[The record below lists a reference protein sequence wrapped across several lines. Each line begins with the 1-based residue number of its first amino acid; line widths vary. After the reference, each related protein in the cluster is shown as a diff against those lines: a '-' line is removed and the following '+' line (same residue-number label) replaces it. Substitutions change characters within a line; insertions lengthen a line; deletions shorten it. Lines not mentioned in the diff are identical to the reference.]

1 MTLQEL
7 SEELGKPTH
16 VLANTLRQVGLADR
30 LLSEY
35 EQLNT
40 IQETRLRQG
49 KSSCRPSAKMASET
63 VPNPLS
69 IASFASKH
77 GRDIADMIN
86 IVKMSKLL
94 SDVTLTGA
102 TILPKEV
109 WEKLEARLSDNRIRL
124 RNLAKELGIE
134 VSLLAQAAYETG
146 LVDSLNWNQKLD
158 KETEEKIRKALDKSG
173 STANES
179 EEEREQREDDYSEE
193 EADCDN
199 DIHSDIAENYE
210 EGYEDDWY
218 NEDDLEDKS
227 ESFTVSSLAIELGIA
242 EGRIINILQT
252 VYDIPCELTSNS
264 VIACDIA
271 GEILT
276 FHNYFSIGN
285 ESQLFANYLEK
296 RWNNPIVHNNTP
308 NYRPGEV
315 IEGKVLNVDSAQR
328 IIKVEFE
335 EISHSSFLL
344 GKEIIRPRRLGKVT
358 FDEWEWELD
367 DSFSENPEIGH
378 TYKFLIL
385 SNNSGEDLKIS
396 KRQVTSPRE
405 PMSGEGVVI
414 SHHSEDKFLCVRQTN
429 GAYGFIKYSD
439 LMPYDVANN
448 EIVQLKLVQRYEK
461 KLGEHFY
468 HFAQF
473 EVDDK
478 YSEDR
483 DAYRY
488 DIQGLNRWKWDIDEE
503 ALYVDSW
510 TDFVDHYDHDKLIL
524 GQITDVNDGG
534 YLLETVGDESFELF
548 CPFSKSPA
556 YIDKRVSNKLVGAT
570 WLLKIESD
578 PEEDETNTI
587 VSAKLPSQ
595 NYTGSLK
602 VDGYYC
608 AFISSCNEKGA
619 NILVAGGFP
628 LFIPNKLIS
637 WKNNSNAQT
646 DLKPGK
652 LVIVK
657 ILKGDKSLIASIRDA
672 YIDPWLRVSSELPIG
687 KIVEASVIQVE
698 KGFFRVD
705 LDGYTG
711 FLPVGEISWME
722 YIDDCR
728 EYLLPD
734 PLRVVVKGYNEKT
747 KTVQV
752 SIKGLTIDP
761 WTELDKH
768 LPEGEIA
775 TAEITELSNTGA
787 KLKVGDLGF
796 SGYLSYRDVDWCRN
810 IDKTSFPH
818 EIGDLIGVKV
828 TYRNAAKRRLTCSIK
843 ALCPNPWE
851 ELASKD
857 FVEGHVIKVEANQA
871 FVRLENGIECVCRE
885 KLSTE
890 LEGRT
895 CNFDILTI
903 NVASQQLS
911 ISYRKHEIKELNIS
925 AIGDMFKEFRLI
937 SNEEKALTKT
947 EFEEYH
953 DFTIKEVSS
962 TGRVSV
968 IYAEDDDEYE
978 NGILLPGAVTING
991 NPVNVIFARWIIKKH
1006 MIPGATMTFRV
1017 THRYDTL
1024 NYAVLAIDASSL
1036 IGLDNI
1042 ATDDLSLLTS
1052 PLGIEVR
1059 VLSDL
1064 TTPRNVFVEWK
1075 GYMGYIPRAEISSTD
1090 VEMPETLHVKAVS
1103 TPLHPEQMI
1112 RFIAIDEVEA
1122 IAEREDE
1129 DLEKEVA
1136 QELDSE
1142 LFDCYRNVTA
1152 MEGFNPK
1159 LPDYYPLPLQIRY
1172 DRELFKELDNHL
1184 SSNPNFFASQ
1194 TFFLDCYRSK
1204 GDKGHVVSIFN
1215 NDISIQAYCSEREEG
1230 DEIHIKKCV
1239 FAQTDTSKIFAKP
1252 LRISGD
1258 NIQIVPLNSSALPP
1272 AVQDGDVIEDLLLYN
1287 REVLPELRKLTH
1299 GNMAKR
1305 GEHYLTLKEMLKLDV
1320 EREEELSK
1328 PIIPIKTTDIRE
1340 DAGTLGGLGIVFGAD
1355 EHEFDT
1361 IRSNDDSQEG
1371 FFVYIKP
1378 CDGSDF
1384 DKTTS
1389 DGRLSYLGKNYWR
1402 IDLYKNKDIDIDE
1415 LKKSGIQIKRR
1426 SNVRHLKKQI
1436 CAIEDFVFERNGLDI
1451 LKKVVR
1457 NKLRPVITPPI
1468 EEIEANKN
1476 FRLYDPTDSQA
1487 NALKMALGGSEITL
1501 IQGPPGTGK
1510 STVIVDI
1517 IRNLVKQHKKVLVC
1531 TQSVAPI
1538 EELYFKLSGRRKG
1551 ISINKPVMVE
1561 GHPLRCAYL
1570 QDDESIEISGSVEEQ
1585 RKALK
1590 EMMLLIDRLK
1600 KEKIPE
1606 NPIAIERLKQSEFFE
1621 NSHKEECNQI
1631 RSRFV
1636 TEILPEYDRIEY
1648 ILREYINA
1656 LNKEDVENFASEQK
1670 SLNLEAVDVVFGT
1683 CIGVGVSRLL
1693 KDAHF
1698 DTLIIDEAGKAN
1710 YAESLV
1716 PMMMADEYILVG
1728 DDKQLPPYT
1737 NEELVKKLVLN
1748 RRGIDI
1754 NDIEPEELNSA
1765 ARDIIDN
1772 EIGKSFFA
1780 DIKQKL
1786 NESKYESNVIMLSKQ
1801 FRMHPAIG
1809 DFVSKLFYNGK
1820 VESVPTPSE
1829 RSLNIKGLEEP
1840 IIFVDTSGM
1849 GSEARETRQGMSL
1862 YNEGEILAIEEE
1874 LFPMLKSA
1882 LDAGASIGILSPY
1895 GAQVNRMRQR
1905 FPELKNHIFT
1915 IDSIQGEEYDVVV
1928 FSFVRNTRFGSLN
1941 FVDDLRRLNV
1951 SFSRA
1956 KCNLIMVGHLDTLK
1970 NESVHKVDHEAVMAV
1985 YNEIQN
1991 KRVKTIAHHGAMQC
2005 LYNDFP
2011 PESHILVQDLDNPY
2025 CVFEDCRP
2033 TGKPGEFT
2041 VKYGDECGK
2050 LLTLFNPVLQTF
2062 HKKTP
2067 KNEWPQSFKASLI
2080 GFFKDSPYTVIEP
2093 MGFWLQEGNNMKS
2106 FEFSATVVDSS
2117 QSKVTLQLHDFSLV
2131 SLPVPSSLRL
2141 SVGSEVKIVVK
2152 NHNKFTIKPLGRE

>member
-49 KSSCRPSAKMASET
+49 KSTYRHKAQSASEAE
-63 VPNPLS
+63 PEPLS
-69 IASFASKH
+69 IASLASKH
-77 GRDIADMIN
+77 SRGIADMIN

-94 SDVTLTGA
+94 PDVTLTSA
-102 TILPKEV
+102 TILPKEI

-124 RNLAKELGIE
+124 RNLAKELGVE
-134 VSLLAQAAYETG
+134 VSLLAHAAYETG
-146 LVDSLNWNQKLD
+146 LIDSPDWNQKLD

-173 STANES
+173 STTNVS
-179 EEEREQREDDYSEE
+179 EEESEQREDDYSEE

-218 NEDDLEDKS
+218 NEDNLEDKS

-242 EGRIINILQT
+242 EGRIINILQKA
-252 VYDIPCELTSNS
+252 YDIPCELTSNS

-285 ESQLFANYLEK
+285 EAQLFANYLEK

-308 NYRPGEV
+308 NFRPGEV

-335 EISHSSFLL
+335 EISHSSFFF

-396 KRQVTSPRE
+396 KRQVTSPHE

-461 KLGEHFY
+461 KLGAHFY

-488 DIQGLNRWKWDIDEE
+488 DIQGLDRWKWNIDEE
-503 ALYVDSW
+503 TLYVDSW

-534 YLLETVGDESFELF
+534 FLLETVGDESFELF

-595 NYTGSLK
+595 NYIGSLK
-602 VDGYYC
+602 VNGYYC

-619 NILVAGGFP
+619 NILVAGSFP

-652 LVIVK
+652 LVVVK

-672 YIDPWLRVSSELPIG
+672 YIDPWLQVKSVYPIDT
-687 KIVEASVIQVE
+687 VLEASIIHKEEGYVLI
-698 KGFFRVD
+698 D
-705 LDGYTG
+705 LGDYTG
-711 FLPVGEISWME
+711 YLPASDISWVE
-722 YIDDCR
+722 FIRDCR
-728 EYLLPD
+728 ECSFPDSLRVVVTGYNEKMKTVLVSIKKLLPD
-734 PLRVVVKGYNEKT
+734 PWIE
-747 KTVQV
+747 
-752 SIKGLTIDP
+752 I
-761 WTELDKH
+761 DKH

-857 FVEGHVIKVEANQA
+857 SVGGQVIKIEANQA
-871 FVRLENGIECVCRE
+871 FVRLENGIECVCSE
-885 KLSTE
+885 VLSPE
-890 LEGRT
+890 LEGQT

-903 NVASQQLS
+903 NVASQKLS
-911 ISYRKHEIKELNIS
+911 ISYRKHEIEELNIS

-947 EFEEYH
+947 EFEEYR

-978 NGILLPGAVTING
+978 NGILLPSAVTING

-1064 TTPRNVFVEWK
+1064 TTSRNVFVEWK
-1075 GYMGYIPRAEISSTD
+1075 GYMGYIPRAEISYTD
-1090 VEMPETLHVKAVS
+1090 EEMPETLHVKAAS

-1112 RFIAIDEVEA
+1112 RFIAIDEADV

-1129 DLEKEVA
+1129 DLEKEIA

-1152 MEGFNPK
+1152 IKGFNPK

-1172 DRELFKELDNHL
+1172 DRELYKELDNHL
-1184 SSNPNFFASQ
+1184 FSNPNFFASQ
-1194 TFFLDCYRSK
+1194 TFFLDCNRNKS
-1204 GDKGHVVSIFN
+1204 GKGHIVSIFN

-1239 FAQTDTSKIFAKP
+1239 FTQTDTSKIFAKP
-1252 LRISGD
+1252 LRISGE

-1272 AVQDGDVIEDLLLYN
+1272 AVQDADIIEDLLLYN

-1305 GEHYLTLKEMLKLDV
+1305 GEHYLTLKEMLKLDI

-1328 PIIPIKTTDIRE
+1328 PIISIKNTDIRE
-1340 DAGTLGGLGIVFGAD
+1340 DAGTLGGLGIVFSAG

-1361 IRSNDDSQEG
+1361 IRSKDDSQEG

-1384 DKTTS
+1384 EKTTP

-1415 LKKSGIQIKRR
+1415 LKKFGIQIKRR

-1436 CAIEDFVFERNGLDI
+1436 RAIDDFVFERNGLDI

-1468 EEIEANKN
+1468 EGIEANIN
-1476 FRLYDPTDSQA
+1476 FRLDDPTDSQA

-1538 EELYFKLSGRRKG
+1538 EELYFKLSGRCKG
-1551 ISINKPVMVE
+1551 ESIDKPQKAD
-1561 GHPLRCAYL
+1561 GHSLRCAYL
-1570 QDDESIEISGSVEEQ
+1570 LDDESIEISAGVEEQ
-1585 RKALK
+1585 RNILK
-1590 EMMLLIDRLK
+1590 EMMLLINRLK
-1600 KEKIPE
+1600 DISTSPT
-1606 NPIAIERLKQSEFFE
+1606 PSAVERLKQSKAFFE
-1621 NSHKEECNQI
+1621 KDHKEECGQVV
-1631 RSRFV
+1631 SKFA
-1636 TEILPEYDRIEY
+1636 TEISPKHEEIEK
-1648 ILREYINA
+1648 ILSEYINA
-1656 LNKEDVENFASEQK
+1656 LDKEDVENFASEK
-1670 SLNLEAVDVVFGT
+1670 KTLNLEAVDVVFGT

-1693 KDAHF
+1693 EDIRF

-1716 PMMMADEYILVG
+1716 PMMMANEYILVG
-1728 DDKQLPPYT
+1728 DDQQLPPYT
-1737 NEELVKKLVLN
+1737 NSELITLLAEHRLSDSEDSEN
-1748 RRGIDI
+1748 E
-1754 NDIEPEELNSA
+1754 NLDIE
-1765 ARDIIDN
+1765 N
-1772 EIGKSFFA
+1772 EKSRILEDVGKSLFGDLKPRLPA
-1780 DIKQKL
+1780 
-1786 NESKYESNVIMLSKQ
+1786 SNQIMLSKQ

-1820 VESVPTPSE
+1820 VVSARTASE
-1829 RSLNIKGLEEP
+1829 CSLNIKGLEEP

-1849 GSEARETRQGMSL
+1849 GAEARETRQGMSL
-1862 YNEGEILAIEEE
+1862 YNDGEILAIEEE
-1874 LFPMLKSA
+1874 LLPMLKSA

-1985 YNEIQN
+1985 YNEIQS

-2011 PESHILVQDLDNPY
+2011 PESHPLVQDLDNPY

-2062 HKKTP
+2062 HEKTP
-2067 KNEWPQSFKASLI
+2067 KSEWPQSFKASLI
-2080 GFFKDSPYTVIEP
+2080 GFFKDTPYTVIEP
-2093 MGFWLQEGNNMKS
+2093 MGLWLQEGNNMKS
-2106 FEFSATVVDSS
+2106 FEFSATEVDSS
-2117 QSKVTLQLHDFSLV
+2117 QSKVTLQLHDLSLV

-2141 SVGSEVKIVVK
+2141 SVGSKVKIVVK
-2152 NHNKFTIKPLGRE
+2152 NYNKFTIKPLGHE

>member
-7 SEELGKPTH
+7 SNELGKPAH

-49 KSSCRPSAKMASET
+49 KSSCRPSAKRASET
-63 VPNPLS
+63 VPNPMS
-69 IASFASKH
+69 IASLASKH

-86 IVKMSKLL
+86 IVKMSRLL
-94 SDVTLTGA
+94 PNVILTEA

-124 RNLAKELGIE
+124 RNLAKELGLE

-173 STANES
+173 STANVS

-218 NEDDLEDKS
+218 NEDNLEDKS

-242 EGRIINILQT
+242 EGRIINILQK

-285 ESQLFANYLEK
+285 EAQLFANYLEK

-308 NYRPGEV
+308 IFRPGEV

-335 EISHSSFLL
+335 EISHSSFLF

-396 KRQVTSPRE
+396 KRQVTSPHE

-461 KLGEHFY
+461 KLGAHFY

-488 DIQGLNRWKWDIDEE
+488 DIQGLDRWKWNIDEE
-503 ALYVDSW
+503 TLYVDSW

-534 YLLETVGDESFELF
+534 FLLETVGDESFELF

-595 NYTGSLK
+595 NYIGSLK

-619 NILVAGGFP
+619 NILVAGSFP

-652 LVIVK
+652 LVVVK

-672 YIDPWLRVSSELPIG
+672 YIDPWLQVKSVYPIDT
-687 KIVEASVIQVE
+687 VLEASIIHKEEGHVLI
-698 KGFFRVD
+698 D
-705 LDGYTG
+705 LGDYTG
-711 FLPVGEISWME
+711 YLPASDISWVE
-722 YIDDCR
+722 FISDCR
-728 EYLLPD
+728 ECSFPDSLRVVVTGYNEKMKTVLVSIKKLLPD
-734 PLRVVVKGYNEKT
+734 PWIE
-747 KTVQV
+747 
-752 SIKGLTIDP
+752 I
-761 WTELDKH
+761 DKH

-857 FVEGHVIKVEANQA
+857 SVGGQVIKVEANQA
-871 FVRLENGIECVCRE
+871 FVRLENGIECVCSE
-885 KLSTE
+885 VLSPE
-890 LEGRT
+890 LEGQT

-903 NVASQQLS
+903 NVASQKLS
-911 ISYRKHEIKELNIS
+911 ISYRKHEIEELNIS

-947 EFEEYH
+947 EFEEYR

-978 NGILLPGAVTING
+978 NGILLPSAVTING

-1064 TTPRNVFVEWK
+1064 TTSRNVFVEWK
-1075 GYMGYIPRAEISSTD
+1075 GYMGYITRAEISNTD
-1090 VEMPETLHVKAVS
+1090 EEMPETLHVKAAS

-1112 RFIAIDEVEA
+1112 RFIAIDEAEV

-1129 DLEKEVA
+1129 DLEKEIA

-1152 MEGFNPK
+1152 IKGFNPK

-1172 DRELFKELDNHL
+1172 DRELYKELDNHL
-1184 SSNPNFFASQ
+1184 FSNPNFFASQ
-1194 TFFLDCYRSK
+1194 TFFLDCNRNKS
-1204 GDKGHVVSIFN
+1204 GKGHIVSIFN

-1239 FAQTDTSKIFAKP
+1239 FTQTDTSKIFAKP

-1272 AVQDGDVIEDLLLYN
+1272 AVQDADIIEDLLLYN

-1305 GEHYLTLKEMLKLDV
+1305 GEHYLTLKEMLKLDI

-1328 PIIPIKTTDIRE
+1328 PIISIKNTDIRE
-1340 DAGTLGGLGIVFGAD
+1340 DAGTLGGLGIVFSAG

-1361 IRSNDDSQEG
+1361 IRSKDDSQEG

-1384 DKTTS
+1384 DKTTP

-1415 LKKSGIQIKRR
+1415 LKKFGIQIKRR

-1436 CAIEDFVFERNGLDI
+1436 RAIDDFVFERNGLDI

-1468 EEIEANKN
+1468 EGIEANIN
-1476 FRLYDPTDSQA
+1476 FRLDDPTDSQA

-1551 ISINKPVMVE
+1551 ESIDKPQKAD
-1561 GHPLRCAYL
+1561 GHSLRCAYL
-1570 QDDESIEISGSVEEQ
+1570 LDDESIEISAGVEEQ
-1585 RKALK
+1585 RNILK
-1590 EMMLLIDRLK
+1590 EMMLLINRLK
-1600 KEKIPE
+1600 DISTSPT
-1606 NPIAIERLKQSEFFE
+1606 PSAVERLKQSKDFFE
-1621 NSHKEECNQI
+1621 KDHKEECGQVV
-1631 RSRFV
+1631 SKFA
-1636 TEILPEYDRIEY
+1636 TEISPKHEEIEK
-1648 ILREYINA
+1648 ILSEYINA
-1656 LNKEDVENFASEQK
+1656 LDKEDVENFASEK
-1670 SLNLEAVDVVFGT
+1670 KTLNLETVDVVFGT

-1693 KDAHF
+1693 EDIRF

-1728 DDKQLPPYT
+1728 DDQQLPPYT
-1737 NEELVKKLVLN
+1737 NSELITLLAEHRLSDSEDSEN
-1748 RRGIDI
+1748 E
-1754 NDIEPEELNSA
+1754 NLDIE
-1765 ARDIIDN
+1765 N
-1772 EIGKSFFA
+1772 EKSRILEDVGKSLFGDLKPRLPA
-1780 DIKQKL
+1780 
-1786 NESKYESNVIMLSKQ
+1786 SNQILLSKQ

-1820 VESVPTPSE
+1820 VVSARTASE
-1829 RSLNIKGLEEP
+1829 CTLNIKGLEEP

-1862 YNEGEILAIEEE
+1862 YNDGEILAIEEE
-1874 LFPMLKSA
+1874 LLPMLKSA

-1985 YNEIQN
+1985 YNEIQS

-2011 PESHILVQDLDNPY
+2011 PESHPLVQDLDNPY

-2062 HKKTP
+2062 HEKTP
-2067 KNEWPQSFKASLI
+2067 KSEWPQSFKASLI
-2080 GFFKDSPYTVIEP
+2080 GFFKDTPYTVIEP
-2093 MGFWLQEGNNMKS
+2093 MGLWLQEGNNMKS

-2117 QSKVTLQLHDFSLV
+2117 QSKVTLQLHDLSLV

-2141 SVGSEVKIVVK
+2141 SVGSKVKIVVK
-2152 NHNKFTIKPLGRE
+2152 NYNKFTIKPLGHE